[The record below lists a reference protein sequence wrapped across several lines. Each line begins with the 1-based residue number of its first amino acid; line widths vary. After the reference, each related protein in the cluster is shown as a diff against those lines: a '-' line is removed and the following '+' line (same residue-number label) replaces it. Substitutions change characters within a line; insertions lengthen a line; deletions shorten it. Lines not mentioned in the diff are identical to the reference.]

1 MSDLKQTETLVKK
14 SVTVEV
20 NGEHYVIGTFCLA
33 KTIRAFQLISELA
46 HAAGLG
52 EAAKTSL
59 QEDIVTGEVN
69 VSLANIVGQ
78 LIKALP
84 KLLADG
90 VPAIYKLLGLIVTG
104 NRELKRLEKADG
116 VDVDQVLYEKG
127 EEIAYYDDGVEG
139 VMQLLS
145 AAVQVMGTE
154 TIVGK
159 LLPLL
164 GLFRK

>member
-1 MSDLKQTETLVKK
+1 MSDLKQTDTLVKK

-33 KTIRAFQLISELA
+33 KTVRTFQLLAELA
-46 HAAGLG
+46 QAAGLS
-52 EAAKTSL
+52 EAAKTSF

-69 VSLANIVGQ
+69 VSLANIVSQ

-90 VPAIYKLLGLIVTG
+90 VPAVYKLLGLIITG
-104 NRELKRLEKADG
+104 NKELKRLEKADG

-127 EEIAYYDDGVEG
+127 EEIAYCDDGVEG

-154 TIVGK
+154 TIVK
-159 LLPLL
+159 NVVPLL
-164 GLFRK
+164 GLFRR

>member
-1 MSDLKQTETLVKK
+1 MSDKSQTETLVKK
-14 SVTVEV
+14 SVTVV
-20 NGEHYVIGTFCLA
+20 IDGENHIINTFCFA
-33 KTIRAFQLISELA
+33 KTVRTFQLISELA
-46 HAAGLG
+46 SAAGLG
-52 EAAKTSL
+52 DAAKTSL

-69 VSLANIVGQ
+69 VSLANIVSQ

-90 VPAIYKLLGLIVTG
+90 VPAVYKLLGLIITG
-104 NRELKRLEKADG
+104 NKELKRLEKADG

-127 EEIAYYDDGVEG
+127 EEIAYCDDGVEG

-154 TIVGK
+154 AIVGN
-159 LLPLL
+159 LIPLL